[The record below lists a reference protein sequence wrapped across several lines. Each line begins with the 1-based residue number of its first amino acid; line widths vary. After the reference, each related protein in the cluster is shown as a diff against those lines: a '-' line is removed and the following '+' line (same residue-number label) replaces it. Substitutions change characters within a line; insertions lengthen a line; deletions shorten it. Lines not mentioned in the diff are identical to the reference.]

1 MDFIKMPYLNKD
13 ILYNEFFMKED
24 TLIQKLQEST
34 LEEIRIL
41 EEMLDKDYL
50 MDELKESTEKSFS
63 NNPDKPKYRRGKGKC
78 FDFEEMLVRRRHQE
92 YFIFLK
98 LSLMKGFKIPL
109 PGQQNDRMSEKNKNQ
124 KNP

>member
-1 MDFIKMPYLNKD
+1 MDVIKMPYLNKD

-50 MDELKESTEKSFS
+50 MDELKE
-63 NNPDKPKYRRGKGKC
+63 
-78 FDFEEMLVRRRHQE
+78 
-92 YFIFLK
+92 
-98 LSLMKGFKIPL
+98 
-109 PGQQNDRMSEKNKNQ
+109 
-124 KNP
+124 

>member
-50 MDELKESTEKSFS
+50 MDELKESTEK
-63 NNPDKPKYRRGKGKC
+63 
-78 FDFEEMLVRRRHQE
+78 
-92 YFIFLK
+92 
-98 LSLMKGFKIPL
+98 
-109 PGQQNDRMSEKNKNQ
+109 
-124 KNP
+124 